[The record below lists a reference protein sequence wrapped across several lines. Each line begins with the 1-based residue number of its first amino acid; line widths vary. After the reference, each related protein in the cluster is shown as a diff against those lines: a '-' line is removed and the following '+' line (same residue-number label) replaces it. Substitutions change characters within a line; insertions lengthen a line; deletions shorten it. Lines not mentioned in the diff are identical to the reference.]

1 MRGYQCLPGVALR
14 FHPGL
19 SDFTPSGLKSRIHF
33 PRIREDDKS
42 AGQVRPFDKLRDRV
56 TKAYIPKSKS
66 ANGAV
71 AVGLPHRNRS
81 VFKHTH
87 INKQEV
93 KDRSI
98 SHGMTRKSIEGK
110 PRMDPRIREDD
121 EGKW

>member
-1 MRGYQCLPGVALR
+1 M
-14 FHPGL
+14 
-19 SDFTPSGLKSRIHF
+19 D

-42 AGQVRPFDKLRDRV
+42 AGLVRPFDKLRDRV
-56 TKAYIPKSKS
+56 TKAHNPKSKG

-81 VFKHTH
+81 VFKHAS

-98 SHGMTRKSIEGK
+98 CHGLTRKESKAWIPAFARMTKARGEGLPFDK
-110 PRMDPRIREDD
+110 LRDRVT
-121 EGKW
+121 KAQCKV

>member
-1 MRGYQCLPGVALR
+1 M
-14 FHPGL
+14 
-19 SDFTPSGLKSRIHF
+19 D

-42 AGQVRPFDKLRDRV
+42 AGQVRPFDKLRDQV
-56 TKAYIPKSKS
+56 TKAHNPTSKG

-98 SHGMTRKSIEGK
+98 SHGRTRNFTEGK
-110 PRMDPRIREDD
+110 PSMDPRIREDD

>member
-1 MRGYQCLPGVALR
+1 M
-14 FHPGL
+14 
-19 SDFTPSGLKSRIHF
+19 D

-56 TKAYIPKSKS
+56 TKAHNPKSKS

-98 SHGMTRKSIEGK
+98 SHGMTRKNIEGK
-110 PRMDPRIREDD
+110 PSMDPRLREDD

>member
-1 MRGYQCLPGVALR
+1 MTKANGEGW
-14 FHPGL
+14 
-19 SDFTPSGLKSRIHF
+19 
-33 PRIREDDKS
+33 
-42 AGQVRPFDKLRDRV
+42 PFDKLRDRA
-56 TKAYIPKSKS
+56 TKAHIPKSKS

-98 SHGMTRKSIEGK
+98 SHGMTRKNIEGK
-110 PRMDPRIREDD
+110 PSMDPRLREDD

>member
-1 MRGYQCLPGVALR
+1 M
-14 FHPGL
+14 
-19 SDFTPSGLKSRIHF
+19 D

-56 TKAYIPKSKS
+56 TKAHNPKSKS